1 MIRVMTTLSTDTIEA
16 RQKWNLMFKETK
28 EENYQLYFHLKYFFK
43 NESKCKLKA
52 FSDKQNLRDFAASR
66 PTLQDMLGGVL
77 R

>member
-1 MIRVMTTLSTDTIEA
+1 
-16 RQKWNLMFKETK
+16 MFKETK
-28 EENYQLYFHLKYFFK
+28 EENYQLYFHSKYFFK